1 MRVTEE
7 SMGGRGDYEGRQSVP
22 QMVLR
27 RGCVYHAPL
36 EARGP
41 FPPTEESMKSKHF
54 LAAIAAAVAF
64 AARAADPACSTH
76 TGLHTTALVEL
87 YTSEGCDSCP
97 AADHWLSSLFARG
110 FRPDQVVPLAL
121 HVDYWDYIGWKDPFA
136 KGEFSVRQRKLA
148 QMKRPVIVYTPQVLL
163 QGRDFRRWS
172 GGEFSEQVMRI
183 NSRPAR
189 ARIALAIRAIAP
201 DAIHAELSAMLVD
214 PDERKNAAVYLAAY
228 ENKLASDVAAGENR
242 GKRLEH
248 DFVVREWLGPIGFDR
263 GLKLADRRSLP
274 LLASANLK
282 HSGVAA
288 FVQDRSSGE
297 VLQALMLPA
306 CKS

>member
-1 MRVTEE
+1 MRRWKE
-7 SMGGRGDYEGRQSVP
+7 
-22 QMVLR
+22 
-27 RGCVYHAPL
+27 
-36 EARGP
+36 GP

-64 AARAADPACSTH
+64 AARAADPACSTY
-76 TGLHTTALVEL
+76 TGPHTTALVEL

-97 AADHWLSSLFARG
+97 AADHWLSSLFAQG

-189 ARIALAIRAIAP
+189 AKIALAIRAVAP
-201 DAIHAELSAMLVD
+201 DAIHAELSAMLID
-214 PDERKNAAVYLAAY
+214 PAEQKNAAVYLASY

-248 DFVVREWLGPIGFDR
+248 DFVVREWIGPIGF
-263 GLKLADRRSLP
+263 GESLKLEEKRALA
-274 LLASANLK
+274 LLRGANPKNL
-282 HSGVAA
+282 GVAA
-288 FVQDRSSGE
+288 FVQNRATSD
-297 VLQALMLPA
+297 VLQALMLHA
-306 CKS
+306 CAG